1 MGVMVCGAIGGVCG
15 GAIGGDGVWGNK
27 GFRWWRIRV
36 VGGGVIGGIGGG
48 ALVVY
53 VVGVIEGVMVMAMEV
68 KGVCA

>member
-1 MGVMVCGAIGGVCG
+1 M
-15 GAIGGDGVWGNK
+15 WGNK